1 MESYTPHVIEPSFG
15 IDRVF
20 TAVLEHSYYS
30 RPQDPEDK
38 EKINRGVL
46 ALTPDVAPYKVIV
59 MPLDQKVGSHAKYL
73 TILEEMR
80 AALSDNAI
88 NYKVD
93 DSGASVGKRYA
104 RNDELGVPLAITID
118 YQSIGQSEAGEN
130 VELEGTGTQFTCFTG
145 TKVQILTQKA
155 QEEPYGAYAA
165 EKENVWT
172 WGGEEAEWVRQ
183 WRGQVLSLLALLV
196 QKYKS

>member
-1 MESYTPHVIEPSFG
+1 VEVAGSKDIAIDGKSFTVKKEHATFDIKIETRHMESYTPHVIEPSFG

-130 VELEGTGTQFTCFTG
+130 VELEGTGTQFTCFPG

-155 QEEPYGAYAA
+155 PTPVTIRECD
-165 EKENVWT
+165 
-172 WGGEEAEWVRQ
+172 
-183 WRGQVLSLLALLV
+183 
-196 QKYKS
+196 